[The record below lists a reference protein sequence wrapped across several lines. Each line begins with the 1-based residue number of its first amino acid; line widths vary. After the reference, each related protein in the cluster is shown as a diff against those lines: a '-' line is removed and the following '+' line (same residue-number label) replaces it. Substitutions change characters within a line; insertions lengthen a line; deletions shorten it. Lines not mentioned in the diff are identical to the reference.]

1 MKKIKIGR
9 ERMSKNSIS
18 SRHQR
23 VRTRLQKVQYDLERL
38 EMNEDSNLAN
48 LVSRSLERVD
58 LEVNELQNLAQYE
71 SPVWKARVE
80 LLVSETNETK
90 TALQQIMRTKNFDQA
105 RRDIMNDLESGTS
118 CTNLPILY
126 LSQTHKIQFRRR

>member
-1 MKKIKIGR
+1 
-9 ERMSKNSIS
+9 MSKNSIS